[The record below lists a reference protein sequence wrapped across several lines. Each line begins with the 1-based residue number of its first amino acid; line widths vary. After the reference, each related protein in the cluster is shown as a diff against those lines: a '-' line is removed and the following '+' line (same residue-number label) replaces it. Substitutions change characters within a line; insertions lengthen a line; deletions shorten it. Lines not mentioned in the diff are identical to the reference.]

1 MPATA
6 TAFHVPDLGEGVDK
20 GTIVN
25 VLVSKGD
32 VLTPEQPV
40 VEIEL
45 DKATVEL
52 PCPHGGRVTEVHV
65 KPGDVVSKGQ
75 LLLTLEANGD
85 GAGAPA
91 AAGPKADKADKADE
105 ADEKTGAQAEV
116 SAPQPPPAPGVAAGA
131 PERAAPA
138 PARGDGATLPA
149 GPAVRKLA
157 RHLGIDL
164 TGLQG
169 SGERGR
175 ITLEDVAARAKQ
187 GGMGGAGGGP
197 MAQPAMPDFA
207 QWGEVAREP
216 LSGIRKKTADA
227 MSRSWSLI
235 PAVTQHD
242 LADVTDL
249 EAGRKAFKAAHPD
262 SKITLTALL
271 LKAAVVALRRF
282 PAFNASLDLTREEL
296 VYKRYYHIGVA
307 VDTEHGL
314 LVPVLRDVDKK
325 SAVQLARELD
335 DLAQRAR
342 ARKLGLDDMRG
353 ATFTISNLGGIG
365 GTGFSP
371 IVNWPEVAILGV
383 SRARDQFVP
392 GPGGAPQAR
401 LLMPLSLTYDHRLLD
416 GAAAARFTR
425 LLCDLLSRPTDL
437 LLQV

>member
-25 VLVSKGD
+25 VLVAAGD
-32 VLTPEQPV
+32 TIRAEQPV

-52 PCPHGGRVTEVHV
+52 PCPHAGKVTEVHV
-65 KPGDVVSKGQ
+65 KAGDEVKKGQ
-75 LLLTLEANGD
+75 LLLSLEADGGD
-85 GAGAPA
+85 GAAPKAARPKPA
-91 AAGPKADKADKADE
+91 AESKPAPEPKAEPKPAAE
-105 ADEKTGAQAEV
+105 AK
-116 SAPQPPPAPGVAAGA
+116 PAPR
-131 PERAAPA
+131 PTAAPA
-138 PARGDGATLPA
+138 PAREGATLPA

-164 TGLQG
+164 AQVRGT
-169 SGERGR
+169 GERGR
-175 ITLEDVAARAKQ
+175 ITLEDVAGQVQQA
-187 GGMGGAGGGP
+187 GAVGGP
-197 MAQPAMPDFA
+197 AGQPAMPDFA

-216 LSGIRKKTADA
+216 LSGIRKKTAEA
-227 MSRSWSLI
+227 MARSWSLV

-249 EAGRKAFKAAHPD
+249 EAGRKAFKAAHPE
-262 SKITLTALL
+262 SKVTMTALI
-271 LKAAVVALRRF
+271 LKALVVALRRY
-282 PAFNASLDLTREEL
+282 PAFNASIDLARGEL
-296 VYKRYYHIGVA
+296 VYKKYFHLGVA

-314 LVPVLRDVDKK
+314 LVPVLRDVDRK
-325 SAVQLARELD
+325 SATELARELD

-353 ATFTISNLGGIG
+353 ATFTLSNLGGIG

-383 SRARDQFVP
+383 SRAREQFVP
-392 GPGGAPQAR
+392 GPGGAPVAR
-401 LLMPLSLTYDHRLLD
+401 LLMPVSLSYDHRLID
-416 GAAAARFTR
+416 GASAARFTR
-425 LLCDLLSRPTDL
+425 LVCDLLSRPTDL